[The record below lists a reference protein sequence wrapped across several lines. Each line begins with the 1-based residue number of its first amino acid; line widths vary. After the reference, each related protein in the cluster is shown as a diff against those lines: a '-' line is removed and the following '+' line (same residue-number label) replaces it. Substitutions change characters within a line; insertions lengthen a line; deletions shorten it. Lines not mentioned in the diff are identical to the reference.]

1 MLNMKTG
8 LLDKILA
15 FFGLC
20 RPRKHAPETKS
31 QKKQGGSYINHLSAS
46 LLCLE
51 EDKYPLTCKPTG
63 LCLIINNENFQDGT
77 KRSGTQKDAESLADV
92 FSWLGFQVLMF
103 QDQTASDMARVTKLL
118 ADLKYRKRLVELILA
133 DLKDM
138 FDAGDRM
145 VPELQSQLLQRL
157 KLVDLKHLFGLLE
170 CNLKEWSDGRFTPL
184 SRHRCIRL
192 GHGDAFVCCVLSHG
206 DEDVV
211 SGVDGK
217 TLPIIDITSAFNGE
231 HCPALIGKPKV
242 FFIQACQG
250 PNLHTGWTVD
260 DLPFHWQ
267 KPKADKGR
275 QTKKEHHPNEADY
288 LVSKATVAK
297 YPAFR
302 DENTGSYFMQSLCK
316 QLRMG
321 CARGEDILK
330 ILVDVNADV
339 SKEDFGQNCSEKQML
354 KQMPEFRVTLR
365 HALVFSPCFRRET

>member
-1 MLNMKTG
+1 MGDQVPFLLLGFVGKVGLPALKG
-8 LLDKILA
+8 LLDDLWQREVLSTDDKDTVLEDQTIRSDRARCLIDMVMAKGERASLAMIDCMLERDRELYLTLGLILPPSPTD
-15 FFGLC
+15 
-20 RPRKHAPETKS
+20 R
-31 QKKQGGSYINHLSAS
+31 GGSYINHLSAS

-77 KRSGTQKDAESLADV
+77 KRSGTQKD
-92 FSWLGFQVLMF
+92 
-103 QDQTASDMARVTKLL
+103 
-118 ADLKYRKRLVELILA
+118 
-133 DLKDM
+133 DM

-157 KLVDLKHLFGLLE
+157 KLVDLK
-170 CNLKEWSDGRFTPL
+170 FTPL